1 MTYIV
6 GTDTTASVAKATDLD
21 TAGIMIVGTEL
32 TIPDA
37 SKDGSFAPIILV
49 DCTVVLGVFLEAAA

>member
-21 TAGIMIVGTEL
+21 TAGIMIGTEL

-37 SKDGSFAPIILV
+37 SKDGSFAPTILV